1 MQRSTTSRKGENGSV
16 TIIGGSYH
24 MHGAP
29 IFSALAAEASGVDLI
44 FPYVPRCH
52 IEVTKSASF
61 NFIVSHFMENNLH
74 ECDTEDILESISK
87 NSTVV
92 IGPGLTV
99 SEETQ
104 NAVSSIIH
112 DLENP
117 LVIDASALQ
126 EWTLELIRDKNA
138 VITPHIGEL
147 GRMIGKDLKNKDFKY
162 RKNLVKDISE
172 EYKITVLLKGNID
185 IVSDSKNTEEIEGG
199 NAGLTVGG
207 TGDVLAGLIAGLIA
221 QKMKPFEACTTASR
235 IVKRAATVI
244 YSEKGYS
251 FTARDIIEK
260 IPHLLYAHL

>member
-1 MQRSTTSRKGENGSV
+1 MKRSSISRKGENGSV
-16 TIIGGSYH
+16 AIIGGSYH

-29 IFSALAAEASGVDLI
+29 IFSALSAEASGVDLI

-52 IEVTKSASF
+52 VEVTKSHSL
-61 NFIVSHFMENNLH
+61 NFITSHFRENNLH
-74 ECDTEDILESISK
+74 ECDTEDILESISE

-112 DLENP
+112 DIENP

-126 EWTLELIRDKNA
+126 EWTLELIRNKNA

-172 EYKITVLLKGNID
+172 EYKITVLLKGAID
-185 IVSDSKNTEEIEGG
+185 IISDGENIEEIEGG

-207 TGDVLAGLIAGLIA
+207 TGDALAGLIAGLIA
-221 QKMKPFEACTTASR
+221 QHIKPFEACCTASR
-235 IVKRAATVI
+235 IIKRAATTLCP
-244 YSEKGYS
+244 EKGYS
-251 FTARDIIEK
+251 FTTKDVIEN
-260 IPHLLYAHL
+260 IPHLLHTYS